1 MLSGST
7 KQNKEPRVYSGG
19 STPGLIRQH
28 SQLNQHHASRSVG
41 LSAILTSNLR
51 LIIILC
57 VVSVPNTPSAAPDG
71 RLFAVNTDC
80 PLLLPPAKSKQS
92 VGELFLFFFLF
103 YPKRKFCAIS
113 TPNSHSGN
121 QFPAYQPHCSS
132 QYSKRRRSF
141 VF

>member
-19 STPGLIRQH
+19 CTPGLIRQH

-80 PLLLPPAKSKQS
+80 PLVLPPAKSKQS
-92 VGELFLFFFLF
+92 VGELLLFFF
-103 YPKRKFCAIS
+103 
-113 TPNSHSGN
+113 
-121 QFPAYQPHCSS
+121 
-132 QYSKRRRSF
+132 
-141 VF
+141 